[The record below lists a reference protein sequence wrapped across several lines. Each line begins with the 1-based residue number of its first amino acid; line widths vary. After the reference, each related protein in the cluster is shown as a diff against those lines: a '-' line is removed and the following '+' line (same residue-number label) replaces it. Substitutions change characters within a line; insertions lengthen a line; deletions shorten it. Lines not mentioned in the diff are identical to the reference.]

1 MLFLNEL
8 EEVRLF
14 DFDRSLKRERER
26 ERERERYVCRLTL
39 LGTIMV
45 VERIER
51 NREGG
56 LVGYHFSRGKRS
68 LDYFGKRGR
77 EKEGERENERVS

>member
-8 EEVRLF
+8 EEVRVL

-26 ERERERYVCRLTL
+26 ERYVCRLTL
-39 LGTIMV
+39 PGTIMV
-45 VERIER
+45 VERIGS

-56 LVGYHFSRGKRS
+56 LVGYHFSRRKRS
-68 LDYFGKRGR
+68 LDYFGQRGR
-77 EKEGERENERVS
+77 EKEGERENERVR

>member
-14 DFDRSLKRERER
+14 DFDRSLK
-26 ERERERYVCRLTL
+26 RERERYVCRLTL

-68 LDYFGKRGR
+68 LDYFGQRGR
-77 EKEGERENERVS
+77 GGEGE